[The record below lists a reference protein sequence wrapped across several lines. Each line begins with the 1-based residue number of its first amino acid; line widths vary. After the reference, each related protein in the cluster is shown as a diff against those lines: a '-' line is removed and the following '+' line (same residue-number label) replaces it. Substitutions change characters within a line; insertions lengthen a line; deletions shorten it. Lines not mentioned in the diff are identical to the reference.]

1 VTHFVEV
8 FYSEHCP
15 GCSEARRIVR
25 QLVSTR
31 PDIAVAEFDIA
42 VHVGMATRYGL
53 IATPAVVIDGGA
65 VLYGVPRVADLESRV
80 DTPVTGRDG
89 EPAG

>member
-1 VTHFVEV
+1 M
-8 FYSEHCP
+8 
-15 GCSEARRIVR
+15 
-25 QLVSTR
+25 
-31 PDIAVAEFDIA
+31 
-42 VHVGMATRYGL
+42 GMARRYGL
-53 IATPAVVIDGGA
+53 IATPALVIDGGP